1 MFSYED
7 RIRAVKLYIKLGK
20 RLGAT
25 IRQLGYPTKNSLIGW
40 CREYEQG
47 RDLQVGYTRSMF
59 KYSDEQRQ
67 VAVQHYLDHDR
78 CIASTMKALGY
89 PCRETLTV
97 WIDELHPEVRQ
108 RIVGRAPNVQHPLEL
123 KNAAVI
129 ELCIRNTSAQEIA
142 QKLAVCR
149 PTLYNW
155 KNQLLGPEAP
165 ASMKR
170 HNDSGPVP
178 KPKELTDLQQQID
191 LLQGNIRRLQLE
203 HDLLKKANELLKKG
217 LGVAPQLLS
226 NREKTLLVDAL
237 KHTYAISELL
247 AELDLA
253 RSSYF
258 YHCAR
263 LKSPDK
269 YADAR
274 VAITDVFQSNHRC
287 YGYRRMR
294 AALGRRQL
302 HISEKVV
309 QRLMKQECL
318 IVTKNRR
325 RRYGSYLGEISP
337 APENLINR
345 DFKAETPNEKWLTDI
360 TEFQI
365 PAGKVYLSPMIDCFD
380 GLVVSWTI
388 GTHPDADL
396 VNTMLDA
403 AIETVASSEKRPV
416 VHSDR
421 GAHYRWPGWLSRM
434 DNAKLIRSMSR
445 KACSPDN
452 SACEG
457 FFGRLKTELFYPRN
471 WQDHTVDQFIQ
482 IVDSYIRWYNEKRI
496 KISLGSL
503 SPLEYRES
511 LGLSA

>member
-1 MFSYED
+1 MYSYED
-7 RIRAVKLYIKLGK
+7 RMRAVELYIKLGK
-20 RLGAT
+20 RLRAT
-25 IRQLGYPTKNSLIGW
+25 LRQLGYPTKRSLVSW
-40 CREYEQG
+40 YREYEQSH
-47 RDLQVGYTRSMF
+47 DLQVGYARSVQ
-59 KYSDEQRQ
+59 KYSAEQMQ

-78 CIASTMKALGY
+78 CIASTIRALGY
-89 PCRETLTV
+89 PCRSVLTG

-108 RIVGRAPNVQHPLEL
+108 RIVGRAPQVLHPWEI
-123 KNAAVI
+123 KSAAVI
-129 ELCIRNTSAQEIA
+129 ELCTRTIPAQEIA
-142 QKLAVCR
+142 QKLAVSR

-155 KNQLLGPEAP
+155 KNQLLGREAP
-165 ASMKR
+165 VSMKR
-170 HNDSGPVP
+170 ENELPPVP
-178 KPKELTDLQQQID
+178 DSTELQRQVEALQQD
-191 LLQGNIRRLQLE
+191 IRRLQLE
-203 HDLLKKANELLKKG
+203 HDLLKKANELLKKD
-217 LGVAPQLLS
+217 LGVSPQLLT

-237 KHTYAISELL
+237 KHIYSLAELL

-258 YHCAR
+258 YHCAQLR
-263 LKSPDK
+263 RPDK

-287 YGYRRMR
+287 YGYRRIR
-294 AALGRRQL
+294 AALGRREL

-318 IVTKNRR
+318 VVPANKK

-345 DFKAETPNEKWLTDI
+345 DFQAATPNEKWLTDI

-365 PAGKVYLSPMIDCFD
+365 PAGKVYLSPLIDCFD

-388 GTHPDADL
+388 GTRPDADL

-403 AIETVASSEKRPV
+403 AIATVVTKECKPV
-416 VHSDR
+416 IHSDR
-421 GAHYRWPGWLSRM
+421 GAHYRWPGWLSRVH
-434 DNAKLIRSMSR
+434 DAKLIRSMSR
-445 KACSPDN
+445 KGCSPDN
-452 SACEG
+452 AACEG

-471 WQDHTVDQFIQ
+471 WQGVTIEQFIQ

-496 KISLGSL
+496 KISLGSR
-503 SPLEYRES
+503 SPIEYRES
-511 LGLSA
+511 LGLAA